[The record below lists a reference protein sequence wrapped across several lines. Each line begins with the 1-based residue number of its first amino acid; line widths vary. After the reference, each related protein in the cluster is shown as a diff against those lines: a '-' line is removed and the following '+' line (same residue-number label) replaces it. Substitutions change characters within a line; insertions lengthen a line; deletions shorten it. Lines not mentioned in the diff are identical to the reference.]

1 MPTEIVPAPIIRQG
15 PITSDPM
22 KNAFLGAGITA
33 LPNAGFGA
41 ALTGLDPIGAAANTG
56 TAVFLNFI
64 VAQPLKKIK
73 SFPEQSLLQPVMFVV
88 AFLALYFIVFHS
100 DMGKAF
106 ITAATSTATAVA
118 NYKADKAAGTN
129 LMASTP
135 PDKEFGNEPSTTG
148 VVSQTDTRTSA
159 SSPVN

>member
-1 MPTEIVPAPIIRQG
+1 MR
-15 PITSDPM
+15 
-22 KNAFLGAGITA
+22 NAFLGAGITG

-41 ALTGLDPIGAAANTG
+41 ALTGMDPIGAAANTG

-64 VAQPLKKIK
+64 VAQPIKKIK
-73 SFPEQSLLQPVMFVV
+73 NFPEQTLLQPLMFVV

-129 LMASTP
+129 LLQPTP
-135 PDKEFGNEPSTTG
+135 PEKEFNNEPPTTG
-148 VVSQTDTRTSA
+148 IPSETDPGFSVG
-159 SSPVN
+159 SPVN